1 MGFFRRLLWI
11 VSVIVLGAALLAL
24 AGNEALVDRL
34 TTWVMAV
41 QLDLPGH
48 LSSGRFLVLFSAVS
62 LLAAILI
69 FAGAS
74 VFIARLS
81 LRHQKRLGATA
92 AAALEVAHVKA
103 QHWQQYEELLSL
115 GQLLTKR
122 LDKETIVQ
130 TIVEAA
136 GRVTSLSHTP
146 SLVSCWLLNLETE
159 TLRFQRGL
167 RSDEACFTQAEY
179 QPTELPFS
187 QVIATQ
193 QVSVIPEWRQGLTAL
208 RPERLQQAG
217 QATAALIVP
226 LVIEDS
232 VVGILIIL
240 CHPEI
245 LKRYQEQKPFFESVW
260 GELALALAI
269 AIQGEVAILDRL
281 TGVHNREYFIK
292 RLVQEIERSNRYKQ
306 PLSFLMI
313 DIDNFKRVNDTLGHQ
328 QGDAVLR
335 IIARLIRKSVRAI
348 DLVARYGGEEFVVML
363 PETGPGHDPAQ
374 PLGAV
379 VVAERIRA
387 AIEEEFQGLQ
397 APLDLTVS
405 IGASIRRVPEDQ
417 ASDYRDLIRLADEQ
431 LYRAKTTGKNKVC
444 SPLPEQRQAISG

>member
-1 MGFFRRLLWI
+1 MRFFRRLLGLLL
-11 VSVIVLGAALLAL
+11 VIVLGAAVLAL

-34 TTWVMAV
+34 TTWVMTV
-41 QLDLPGH
+41 QLDLPH
-48 LSSGRFLVLFSAVS
+48 RLSRDRFLILLSTVS

-69 FAGAS
+69 FTTAAA
-74 VFIARLS
+74 VITRLS
-81 LRHQKRLGATA
+81 LRHQKKLGATA
-92 AAALEVAHVKA
+92 AAALEVAHIKA

-122 LDKETIVQ
+122 LDKQAIVQ

-159 TLRFQRGL
+159 TLRFQRGIAC
-167 RSDEACFTQAEY
+167 DEAFFTQAEY

-187 QVIATQ
+187 QVIASQ
-193 QVSVIPEWRQGLTAL
+193 QVSVIPDWRQGLGIL
-208 RPERLQQAG
+208 RAECHQQAG
-217 QATAALIVP
+217 PATGALVVP

-232 VVGILIIL
+232 VLGILVIL
-240 CHPEI
+240 CHPEL
-245 LKRYQEQKPFFESVW
+245 LKRYEDQQPFFGAVW

-269 AIQGEVAILDRL
+269 AIQGEMAILDRL
-281 TGVHNREYFIK
+281 TGVHNREYFMK
-292 RLVQEIERSNRYKQ
+292 RLVQEIERSNRYKL
-306 PLSFLMI
+306 PLSLLMI

-335 IIARLIRKSVRAI
+335 IIARLIRKAIRVI

-363 PETGPGHDPAQ
+363 PETGSVDDPTHL
-374 PLGAV
+374 LGAV

-387 AIEEEFQGLQ
+387 IIEEEFQGLQ
-397 APLDLTVS
+397 SPLDLTVS
-405 IGASIRRVPEDQ
+405 VGVSLRRFPEDRT
-417 ASDYRDLIRLADEQ
+417 SDHRDLIRLADEQ
-431 LYRAKTTGKNKVC
+431 LYRAKTSGKNKVC
-444 SPLPEQRQAISG
+444 SPLPEQPQAVG